1 MGLFKKAKRLVKKP
15 RKLIKKLIPKEIR
28 PFVPYIAAAMG
39 PAGLASSGIFAN
51 PAVTKALIAGGTK
64 FATDDEADLKDIGIT
79 AALAASPD
87 LIKQGSSSLAG
98 RLDPKLAADIAGNI
112 DEASSLKEAT
122 GITAKLASGL
132 SKVGQTMPTLGEAGS
147 TLGTQA
153 KLVGGLGAVDA
164 TRKLAEIQQDEL
176 DEYNRKLREQ
186 GITGAADRRKAI
198 RDIYLGVGYTEDY
211 IDSMLDRYGYKEGGG
226 VMAAASMSG
235 FGKKYQDY
243 LKKKKEKRVKKAG
256 GGISEAAG
264 PVVAQLIANGMDY
277 EDAIELVKEEFPE
290 DTTELDILKKRAE
303 REDVEEIS
311 DYGSLAEEGFK
322 SAFGVD
328 SLFPTAPKPM
338 GITPG
343 FGNLPRMADGGS
355 VDIGEQFEEFLMRR
369 QEGIKDNQRRR
380 LMEEF
385 EQYMRRQD
393 PTVEAAEGGLMNL
406 DGNEMDLRGGG
417 FVPIGKKEKADDVPA
432 RLSKNEFVMTA
443 DAVRGA
449 GGGNVNEGAKRMYQ
463 TMDKLEAM
471 A

>member
-15 RKLIKKLIPKEIR
+15 RKFIKKLIPKEIR

-98 RLDPKLAADIAGNI
+98 KLDPKLAADIAGNI

-132 SKVGQTMPTLGEAGS
+132 SKVGQTMPTLGETGS

-176 DEYNRKLREQ
+176 DEYNRRLAEQ
-186 GITGAADRRKAI
+186 GITDKTQRRRAI
-198 RDIYLGVGYTEDY
+198 RDIYLGVGYGEDY
-211 IDSMLDRYGYKEGGG
+211 VDSMLDRYGYKGGGMTMTDEQFATLLDSIKDDEDEDEMSISEYTDMANKGFQQAYGMESLFDQAPKAMPIRPGFDEGG
-226 VMAAASMSG
+226 
-235 FGKKYQDY
+235 D
-243 LKKKKEKRVKKAG
+243 
-256 GGISEAAG
+256 
-264 PVVAQLIANGMDY
+264 
-277 EDAIELVKEEFPE
+277 
-290 DTTELDILKKRAE
+290 
-303 REDVEEIS
+303 
-311 DYGSLAEEGFK
+311 
-322 SAFGVD
+322 
-328 SLFPTAPKPM
+328 
-338 GITPG
+338 
-343 FGNLPRMADGGS
+343 
-355 VDIGEQFEEFLMRR
+355 VDIGRQFEEFLMER
-369 QEGIKDNQRRR
+369 QRGIQDSQRRR
-380 LMEEF
+380 LMDEF
-385 EQYMRRQD
+385 EQYMKRQD

-406 DGNEMDLRGGG
+406 GGKEMDLRGGG

-449 GGGNVNEGAKRMYQ
+449 GNGDVNEGARRMYQ

>member
-15 RKLIKKLIPKEIR
+15 RKFIKKLIPKEIR

-87 LIKQGSSSLAG
+87 LLKQGGEGIGAKYG
-98 RLDPKLAADIAGNI
+98 KDAAMARQA
-112 DEASSLKEAT
+112 ASAANT
-122 GITAKLASGL
+122 GSFFVPETAEIGKLASVADKVASVA
-132 SKVGQTMPTLGEAGS
+132 SKIPTLGEAGS

-153 KLVGGLGAVDA
+153 KLAGGLGAVDA

-186 GITGAADRRKAI
+186 GITNSADRRRAI

-211 IDSMLDRYGYKEGGG
+211 VDGMLDRYGYKGGGG
-226 VMAAASMSG
+226 VMAAASMSNAM
-235 FGKKYQDY
+235 KKYYDQLEK
-243 LKKKKEKRVKKAG
+243 LKKDKEKKAFGGRVGLFFGGKADIDPRAATF
-256 GGISEAAG
+256 ISNMTDRFI
-264 PVVAQLIANGMDY
+264 QSGMDP
-277 EDAIELVKEEFPE
+277 EEAREKAMDIAREEFPE
-290 DTTELDILKKRAE
+290 DPDMSTKEAADFA
-303 REDVEEIS
+303 
-311 DYGSLAEEGFK
+311 AEGFK
-322 SAFGVD
+322 SAFGVE
-328 SLFPTAPKPM
+328 SLFPQAPKPM

-343 FGNLPRMADGGS
+343 FGNLPRMA
-355 VDIGEQFEEFLMRR
+355 
-369 QEGIKDNQRRR
+369 
-380 LMEEF
+380 
-385 EQYMRRQD
+385 
-393 PTVEAAEGGLMNL
+393 EGGLMNL
-406 DGNEMDLRGGG
+406 GGKEMDLRGGG

-449 GGGNVNEGAKRMYQ
+449 GNGDVNEGARKMYQ

>member
-28 PFVPYIAAAMG
+28 TFVPYIAAAMG

-98 RLDPKLAADIAGNI
+98 KLDPKLAADIAGNI

-122 GITAKLASGL
+122 GMTAKLASGL
-132 SKVGQTMPTLGEAGS
+132 SKVGQTMPTLGETGS

-164 TRKLAEIQQDEL
+164 TRKLAEIEQDEL
-176 DEYNRKLREQ
+176 DRYNRELQDR
-186 GITGAADRRKAI
+186 GIRNKAERRTAI
-198 RDIYLGVGYTEDY
+198 RNIYLGIGYDEDY
-211 IDSMLDRYGYKEGGG
+211 VDSMLDRFGYKEGGG

-243 LKKKKEKRVKKAG
+243 LKKKKEKRVKKSE

-264 PVVAQLIANGMDY
+264 PIVAQLIANGMDY
-277 EDAIELVKEEFPE
+277 EDAIALVKEEFPE

-311 DYGSLAEEGFK
+311 DYADLAEEGFK
-322 SAFGVD
+322 SALGVE
-328 SLFPTAPKPM
+328 SLFPQAPKPM
-338 GITPG
+338 GIMPG
-343 FGNLPRMADGGS
+343 FGNLPRMADGGDVMS
-355 VDIGEQFEEFLMRR
+355 PEEYFKEKDKFKKRKSIDDMMR
-369 QEGIKDNQRRR
+369 EY
-380 LMEEF
+380 EEYLYK
-385 EQYMRRQD
+385 QKYGPRD
-393 PTVEAAEGGLMNL
+393 SAAEGGLMNL
-406 DGNEMDLRGGG
+406 GGKEMDLRGGG

-449 GGGNVNEGAKRMYQ
+449 GGCDVNKGAKRMYQ
-463 TMDKLEAM
+463 TMDELEAM